1 MSLNGLDS
9 PEVQEAHQ
17 TAVIEVGG
25 WFLLKYSSR
34 DSVQLLGRGKGG
46 VHETRL
52 AIADYGEASPL
63 YGLIMYRRRKVVV
76 KYVPEGTSRVLLART
91 AVHFQDVLEKY
102 SPYETLLEI
111 KSPEGLNDTS
121 LAASFPLHTASPSA
135 SSGRL
140 NEISEDAEDS
150 SASARPTASST
161 APTSSYLGPPRHR
174 GERRLGR
181 GLRSEPSPPRAK
193 QMDSESQSNLPSPLS
208 PAPSSSASA
217 KTMHISQYLVRDD
230 SGQHSITSLNSAST
244 VPTSQFTALDRYSK
258 STESTMSTAESERLS
273 TPTSPPFVASQGGP
287 LDEMAEPAA
296 TTPPLVLEEPTGRAS
311 ELAEVETRGM
321 LSPRPS
327 TQQSVN
333 TASLPDP
340 PSSSGL
346 SKYDDDPYDFSKFDI
361 KPKVKLGPRPV
372 VPGER
377 TKRPTVAS
385 VASVPATYRPTSSRK
400 QESSERVLS
409 RPKSQGP
416 ITATVHSPN
425 ATKLPLPPPIPDMP
439 EYTPRPLSRGS
450 VKSLPSHKSTAMTPD
465 KIRLMK
471 ALELRKK
478 QLRKSNPQPQNFV
491 PPSEETP
498 AVPPVPESL
507 PQQGVK
513 KGPGTTLQPDVS
525 DPDDP
530 QAPWKG
536 ADSGISMNYDRERG
550 HDEKNGQQWQSE
562 ESQRTRTEHSR
573 SSGEVTASAAVSEP
587 PKVDT
592 PRAAAF
598 EAEPKVRLGELE
610 HRTLYEETD
619 DEEQPVVRSSKGRI
633 QEGLDE
639 TLPAQEEESNSR
651 TDADPVPVPTITMA
665 DGSRPLSSTQQNHNS
680 ENVDPTASDTERGD
694 YESISSGDDLAV
706 PERGVRRKGSDIMKR
721 RRGFVEPLHVDPDAE
736 YSSGDEFMQEL
747 QTATL
752 QEAKPITV
760 SKSPIAAYFPRRP
773 SYNSMASEVSVRSIN
788 INRTST
794 MPPDFSEM
802 QDRLIPEPNS
812 ASQSRPWTASTPP
825 FESNDPMAA
834 MRRNVSAGISHRIQ
848 ALGRSSREI
857 SPASSPS
864 TTSLTPEISPVEA
877 TSLDRNERR
886 RTSPSTAFRTN
897 SFKAMSRAS
906 ARMSSMHN
914 QSSVNNHA
922 STGSSAVWN
931 VQHDSSANRNSV
943 SVSARIVRPS
953 PVEQPDS
960 TATSVD
966 QEEQLQ
972 RSELK
977 ISHDTPAQPKVPQ
990 LHRIDTNPK
999 VEATQPDVSP
1009 LTTRSPADGTRQLH
1023 SASRFGRHKPSISIS
1038 SPSVDDFPSPPR
1050 TNSVSANDEAA
1061 TSRDKDTRTSRFFK
1075 RMSNIGNKR
1084 RSGVPQSIAS
1094 SNSTASERGSFIAAS
1109 MPSSKDRQDTPPA
1122 VVVGDLNIQFPD
1134 SLLWKRRIVQIDD
1147 NGNLLFSVSQAM
1159 EHQRGSVKRYPLQEF
1174 KMPYIPDLEIQEL
1187 PNSIMLDFVDGTTLQ
1202 LACEDAMTHRQVVHV
1217 LKSYWRAWSVL

>member
-1 MSLNGLDS
+1 
-9 PEVQEAHQ
+9 
-17 TAVIEVGG
+17 
-25 WFLLKYSSR
+25 
-34 DSVQLLGRGKGG
+34 
-46 VHETRL
+46 
-52 AIADYGEASPL
+52 
-63 YGLIMYRRRKVVV
+63 
-76 KYVPEGTSRVLLART
+76 
-91 AVHFQDVLEKY
+91 
-102 SPYETLLEI
+102 
-111 KSPEGLNDTS
+111 
-121 LAASFPLHTASPSA
+121 
-135 SSGRL
+135 
-140 NEISEDAEDS
+140 
-150 SASARPTASST
+150 
-161 APTSSYLGPPRHR
+161 
-174 GERRLGR
+174 
-181 GLRSEPSPPRAK
+181 
-193 QMDSESQSNLPSPLS
+193 
-208 PAPSSSASA
+208 
-217 KTMHISQYLVRDD
+217 
-230 SGQHSITSLNSAST
+230 
-244 VPTSQFTALDRYSK
+244 
-258 STESTMSTAESERLS
+258 
-273 TPTSPPFVASQGGP
+273 
-287 LDEMAEPAA
+287 
-296 TTPPLVLEEPTGRAS
+296 
-311 ELAEVETRGM
+311 
-321 LSPRPS
+321 
-327 TQQSVN
+327 
-333 TASLPDP
+333 
-340 PSSSGL
+340 
-346 SKYDDDPYDFSKFDI
+346 
-361 KPKVKLGPRPV
+361 
-372 VPGER
+372 
-377 TKRPTVAS
+377 
-385 VASVPATYRPTSSRK
+385 
-400 QESSERVLS
+400 
-409 RPKSQGP
+409 
-416 ITATVHSPN
+416 
-425 ATKLPLPPPIPDMP
+425 MP

-478 QLRKSNPQPQNFV
+478 QLRKSNPHPQNFV
-491 PPSEETP
+491 PPPDETP
-498 AVPPVPESL
+498 AVPPMPDSL
-507 PQQGVK
+507 PQTGVM

-525 DPDDP
+525 DPNDP

-536 ADSGISMNYDRERG
+536 ADSGISMDYDRQHGQDER
-550 HDEKNGQQWQSE
+550 NGQQRQSE
-562 ESQRTRTEHSR
+562 ESKQTYTEHSR
-573 SSGEVTASAAVSEP
+573 FSEDATTSAAVSES

-598 EAEPKVRLGELE
+598 EEIMKTEPKASLGASERRSLPV
-610 HRTLYEETD
+610 ETD
-619 DEEQPVVRSSKGRI
+619 DEEPAAVRSSKR
-633 QEGLDE
+633 QLDE
-639 TLPAQEEESNSR
+639 GPGETPPAQEESSSKA
-651 TDADPVPVPTITMA
+651 DADSVRVPTIIMA
-665 DGSRPLSSTQQNHNS
+665 DGSRPLSSSQQKLNA
-680 ENVDPTASDTERGD
+680 EDVDPTASDTERGD
-694 YESISSGDDLAV
+694 NESISSGDDLEV
-706 PERGVRRKGSDIMKR
+706 PERGVRRKASDIMKR

-736 YSSGDEFMQEL
+736 YSSGDEFMHEL

-760 SKSPIAAYFPRRP
+760 SKSPIAAYFPQRP
-773 SYNSMASEVSVRSIN
+773 SYNSVPSEVSVRSIN
-788 INRTST
+788 INRSST

-834 MRRNVSAGISHRIQ
+834 MRRNVSAGIPHRIQ

-864 TTSLTPEISPVEA
+864 GSPLTPEISPVEA
-877 TSLDRNERR
+877 PSLERNERR

-922 STGSSAVWN
+922 PTGSSAVWN
-931 VQHDSSANRNSV
+931 VQHDSSSNRNSV

-953 PVEQPDS
+953 HVEQPDS
-960 TATSVD
+960 TATTAD

-977 ISHDTPAQPKVPQ
+977 VSHSAQSQPKLPQ

-1084 RSGVPQSIAS
+1084 RSGAPQSIAS
-1094 SNSTASERGSFIAAS
+1094 STSTASERGSFVAAS

-1122 VVVGDLNIQFPD
+1122 VVVGDLNVQFPD
-1134 SLLWKRRIVQIDD
+1134 SLLWKRRIVQIED

-1159 EHQRGSVKRYPLQEF
+1159 EHQRGSVKRYPLQDF
-1174 KMPYIPDLEIQEL
+1174 KMPYVPDLEIQEL